1 MTYFD
6 KIINKIFT
14 GTKNPDNPVIKEV
27 IKRNSRDIELF
38 NRWKKSSTCKEL
50 IQQIAQAYYYKKT
63 DINDDINIHL
73 FNSPYANG
81 FAITYQPIIN
91 KKEFQ
96 YLFDFFKDQVLS
108 MDYKLDGSDRCTM
121 DKGDFVEIK
130 EKHFLKPILSREQ
143 KTNPYILSRQ
153 LYGNILLEHVVIN
166 NTPSYIKV
174 LANIYSDSMYEKPL
188 EHDDFITK
196 LFEIN

>member
-14 GTKNPDNPVIKEV
+14 GQGSPKKPEIREV
-27 IKRNSRDIELF
+27 INRSSKDIALF
-38 NRWKKSSTCKEL
+38 NRWKNSSTCKEL

-96 YLFDFFKDQVLS
+96 YLFDFFKDQVLG
-108 MDYKLDGSDRCTM
+108 MDYKLVDSDRCTT

-130 EKHFLKPILSREQ
+130 EKHFLKPVLKREQ
-143 KTNPYILSRQ
+143 KNNPYVLSRQ

-174 LANIYSDSMYEKPL
+174 LANIYSDSMYE
-188 EHDDFITK
+188 EAMDYDDFITN
-196 LFEIN
+196 LFETN